1 MNDAAKR
8 NLMIWFML
16 LVLAVVAAVFWFL
29 ANLGDRLKA
38 AVEEGGA
45 AAARVSVTLAEAE
58 VKPAQG
64 RATLSGL
71 VVGNPPGF
79 KTDHAFAL
87 GAIAVK
93 IDAATITKDVVIVTE
108 VVVQDL
114 KASYELGAN
123 GSNLDAIRKNVERLA
138 AGGGGPGDGPKI
150 IIEDLYIRGGTLT
163 VSAAALGGKTLTA
176 PLPDIHLSDIGKDQG
191 GATATEAAAQV
202 MAALTSEI
210 GRFVAGLDIASVF
223 EGVATVPDWVK
234 KPSSVN

>member
-16 LVLAVVAAVFWFL
+16 LVLAIVAAVFWFL

-64 RATLSGL
+64 RATLRGL

-79 KTDHAFAL
+79 KTDHAFAV

-114 KASYELGAN
+114 KANYELGAN
-123 GSNLDAIRKNVERLA
+123 GSNIDAIRKNVERLA
-138 AGGGGPGDGPKI
+138 GGGSPGDGPKI

-163 VSAAALGGKTLTA
+163 VSAAALGGKTLTM

-210 GRFVAGLDIASVF
+210 GRFVAGLDISSVF
-223 EGVATVPDWVK
+223 EGMATVPD
-234 KPSSVN
+234 